1 MVDHKQILG
10 FVIALLILS
19 TGCEIDQPV
28 LDPSSGYPTE
38 IGAIMET
45 QCAVT
50 GCHDVVSNGA
60 AAGLNLESWETLFQ
74 GSRNNAAIIPY
85 RPDQSFMMF
94 FVNTYEELGPSLIPQ
109 MPYGADPLSKNE
121 VLMIENWIEQGAPNK
136 DGFVKFSDDTER
148 EKIYILN
155 QGCDLLGVMDKETKL
170 MMRYID
176 VGTSVGIEAPHFI
189 HMSEDGLYYYV
200 CYYTSNVFHKFR
212 SEDDVLVGEA
222 DIGFGSWN
230 TFALSADGTIAFVVD
245 LSASG
250 SIAVVDVETMTMI
263 VKYAGAGLFDWP
275 HGSMVK
281 DANTLYITAQFGNF
295 IYKIDI
301 SDIQNPNIEKVVL
314 GTGESPSAASK
325 YDAHEMRYIPDKTE
339 YAVTC
344 QESGEVRFFDAT
356 TDSLLAVVST
366 GDFPQEISVSS
377 ATPYLFVT
385 CMEDET
391 TFPGTTGSV
400 AVIDYTNHTL
410 VKSIYTGHQPH
421 GLEVD
426 DEENVVYVLNRN
438 ATSEGPAPHHVTD
451 CGGRNGYMTIIDMGS
466 LELTGYKAELS
477 VDPIYM
483 AITQ

>member
-1 MVDHKQILG
+1 MIDHKQIVG
-10 FVIALLILS
+10 FVIALLMLS

-50 GCHDVVSNGA
+50 GCHDGVSNGA

-94 FVNTYEELGPSLIPQ
+94 FVNTYEELGPSLTPQ
-109 MPYGADPLSKNE
+109 MPYGADPLSKSE
-121 VLMIENWIEQGAPNK
+121 VLMIENWIAQGAPNK
-136 DGFVKFSDDTER
+136 DGFVKFSDDSER

-155 QGCDLLGVMDKETKL
+155 QGCDLLGVMDKETRL

-263 VKYAGAGLFDWP
+263 VKYGGAGLFDWP

-344 QESGEVRFFDAT
+344 QKSGEVRFFDAT

-366 GDFPQEISVSS
+366 GDFPQEISVSA

-385 CMEDET
+385 CMEDKT

-400 AVIDYTNHTL
+400 AVIDYINHTL

-421 GLEVD
+421 GLEAD
-426 DEENVVYVLNRN
+426 DAENVVYVLNRN

-451 CGGRNGYMTIIDMGS
+451 CGGRNGYMTIIDMTT
-466 LELTGYKAELS
+466 LELTSYKAELS

>member
-1 MVDHKQILG
+1 M
-10 FVIALLILS
+10 LS

-50 GCHDVVSNGA
+50 GCHDGVSNGA

-94 FVNTYEELGPSLIPQ
+94 FVNTYEELGPSLTPQ
-109 MPYGADPLSKNE
+109 MPYGADPLSKSE
-121 VLMIENWIEQGAPNK
+121 VLMIENWIAQGAPNK
-136 DGFVKFSDDTER
+136 DGFVKFSDDSER

-155 QGCDLLGVMDKETKL
+155 QGCDLLGVMDKETRL

-189 HMSEDGLYYYV
+189 HMSEDGLHYYV

-263 VKYAGAGLFDWP
+263 VKYGGAGLFDWP

-281 DANTLYITAQFGNF
+281 DANTLYITSQFGNF

-344 QESGEVRFFDAT
+344 QKSGEVRFFDAT

-421 GLEVD
+421 GLEAD
-426 DEENVVYVLNRN
+426 DAENVVYVLNRN